1 MMDDKQFER
10 LAFDELERI
19 EEALGSVDGVD
30 VDLADGILTLE
41 FDEGPKVVVNSHS
54 AARQIWVAANLAASH
69 FSPDPKTKRWFD
81 SKTGEELW
89 DRLRSVLTERLG
101 RPVQLSR

>member
-1 MMDDKQFER
+1 MDDKQFER
-10 LAFDELERI
+10 LASDELERI
-19 EEALGSVDGVD
+19 EEALSALDGVD
-30 VDLADGILTLE
+30 VDLANGILTLE

-54 AARQIWVAANLAASH
+54 AARQIWVAANLAAAH
-69 FSPDPKTKRWFD
+69 FSPDAKTGRWFD

-101 RPVQLSR
+101 HPVKLSR

>member
-1 MMDDKQFER
+1 MDDKQFER
-10 LAFDELERI
+10 LAWDELQRI
-19 EEALGSVDGVD
+19 EDALGSMDGVD

-54 AARQIWVAANLAASH
+54 AARQIWVAANLAAGH
-69 FSPDPKTKRWFD
+69 FSPDPKTGRWFD

-89 DRLRSVLTERLG
+89 DRLRVILTERLG
-101 RPVQLSR
+101 HPVKLSR

>member
-1 MMDDKQFER
+1 MDDKQFER

-19 EEALGSVDGVD
+19 EEALGALDGVD

-54 AARQIWVAANLAASH
+54 AARQIWVAANLAAAH
-69 FSPDPKTKRWFD
+69 FSPDAKTGRWFD

-89 DRLRSVLTERLG
+89 DRLRAILTERLG
-101 RPVQLSR
+101 HPVKLSR